1 MVSLAMALLALAML
15 SFASVQSIVMQA
27 FMTSSGTT
35 APTCGEKPADGS
47 ATSASMPGMEMEPA
61 APLRDGPRPPSGHG
75 TACPYCVAAA
85 HVPIIGDVVPPR
97 RFVDFVF
104 VAFPMPANRG
114 ARSPPAREVR
124 ARGPPLPFLTG

>member
-1 MVSLAMALLALAML
+1 MALLALAML

-47 ATSASMPGMEMEPA
+47 ATSASMPGMGMEPA
-61 APLRDGPRPPSGHG
+61 ASPRGHGPHPPPGHG

-97 RFVDFVF
+97 RFVNFVF

-114 ARSPPAREVR
+114 ARGPPAREAR